1 MQASF
6 LMKWAN
12 DSLDPSQYGYTHNPR
27 EPGFVEVAQTSQDV
41 LTTDATLGLVDRL
54 SGPEAVEGGFNPNA
68 FEPSNTEATNM
79 LDQIHASSFMG
90 TAQPSRSGSALS
102 ARDWK
107 SLMNWSPSPAPSVVA
122 ITERSGDRL
131 SLPQDTVP
139 SPATDVLPF
148 VTGDQSEGGSFGT
161 VFRVQIANDKPV
173 TCAGFDPCSALLP
186 LLLLKAQL
194 EQDLYSDPRLN
205 YYSCGYELAKLFD
218 IVHSEWLKL
227 ELDNVVCWTSD
238 KVSKEIRGRQERRS
252 VEILR
257 SPFEDSR
264 ELSKHRRRSSNK
276 SETADGFKMLETT
289 RTLTESHNG
298 VLSVALGTL
307 LNQEASAK
315 AVDVLKLSFMPK
327 ECRRAT
333 GLNVALFNVMRE
345 IRGPRISP
353 RLRTFNV
360 IPNDSEVV
368 KCVRYN
374 NIHQLQMLLNKGE
387 ASPTDVNSRGFSLL
401 SVSVSLESSR

>member
-1 MQASF
+1 ME
-6 LMKWAN
+6 WTN
-12 DSLDPSQYGYTHNPR
+12 DSLDPGQYGYTHIAR
-27 EPGFVEVAQTSQDV
+27 ESGSVDVPQTSQDALV
-41 LTTDATLGLVDRL
+41 TDATLEPVDSL
-54 SGPEAVEGGFNPNA
+54 AGPEAVEGGFTPNA
-68 FEPSNTEATNM
+68 YEPLNTEAISI
-79 LDQIHASSFMG
+79 LDRSQASSNMRIG
-90 TAQPSRSGSALS
+90 QPSRSSSALS
-102 ARDWK
+102 AGALK
-107 SLMNWSPSPAPSVVA
+107 SLINWSPSPAPSILA
-122 ITERSGDRL
+122 IDKSSSDRL
-131 SLPQDTVP
+131 SRPHHTVP
-139 SPATDVLPF
+139 SSATNVMPLLI
-148 VTGDQSEGGSFGT
+148 GAHSGKGSIST
-161 VFRVQIANDKPV
+161 ELRVQIANDKPV
-173 TCAGFDPCSALLP
+173 TCADFDPYSALLP

-227 ELDNVVCWTSD
+227 ELDNVVCWTCD
-238 KVSKEIRGRQERRS
+238 RVSREIRGRQVRRS
-252 VEILR
+252 VENLG

-264 ELSKHRRRSSNK
+264 ELSKHRRRRSNR

-307 LNQEASAK
+307 LNQEASAN

-333 GLNVALFNVMRE
+333 GLHVALFNVMRE

-360 IPNDSEVV
+360 VPDDSEIVNS
-368 KCVRYN
+368 VRYN
-374 NIHQLQMLLNKGE
+374 DIHRLQTLLDKGE
-387 ASPTDVNSRGFSLL
+387 ASPTDVDSRGFSLL

>member
-1 MQASF
+1 MQTSF
-6 LMKWAN
+6 LMNWAD
-12 DSLDPSQYGYTHNPR
+12 DSLDPSQYGYTHNTS
-27 EPGFVEVAQTSQDV
+27 ESGFVEVAQTSQNV
-41 LTTDATLGLVDRL
+41 LTTGAILGLVDSL
-54 SGPEAVEGGFNPNA
+54 SGPEAVEGGFRPNA
-68 FEPSNTEATNM
+68 FEPSNTEATSM
-79 LDQIHASSFMG
+79 LDQIHASSFIG
-90 TAQPSRSGSALS
+90 TAQPSRSGSDSS

-107 SLMNWSPSPAPSVVA
+107 SLMNWSPSLAPSIVA
-122 ITERSGDRL
+122 IAERSSDRL

-139 SPATDVLPF
+139 SSATDVLPF
-148 VTGDQSEGGSFGT
+148 VTGDQIERGSYGT
-161 VFRVQIANDKPV
+161 VFRVRIAKDKPV
-173 TCAGFDPCSALLP
+173 TCAGFDPCSGLLP

-194 EQDLYSDPRLN
+194 EQDLYSDPRSN

-227 ELDNVVCWTSD
+227 ELDNVVCWISD
-238 KVSKEIRGRQERRS
+238 RVSKEIRGRQVRRS
-252 VEILR
+252 VESLG
-257 SPFEDSR
+257 SPLEDSR

-298 VLSVALGTL
+298 VLSVTLGTL
-307 LNQEASAK
+307 LNQEVSAN

-333 GLNVALFNVMRE
+333 GLHVTLFNVMRE

-360 IPNDSEVV
+360 VPDDSEIV
-368 KCVRYN
+368 KSVRYN
-374 NIHQLQMLLNKGE
+374 DIHRLQTLLDKGE
-387 ASPTDVNSRGFSLL
+387 ASPTDVDSRGFSLL
-401 SVSVSLESSR
+401 SVSVSLGKQ